1 MGLSSLPLKLTVFEK
16 TNYVFKNW
24 RHAGAGT
31 VVFPGCGFPSFF
43 PKTLAA
49 LEDALRPVPGVS
61 FAIDCCGLPLSGM
74 KGPEAYRAELS
85 RVEERLVRL
94 GAREV
99 VPLCPN
105 CGSAFS
111 DALDQPV
118 SQATI
123 YACLRALV
131 EGGLINC
138 ARIAEPGAVFVPCPD
153 RAHREWLDDL
163 AYFLKPSVFVSECS
177 ACCGA
182 AFELSQPE
190 ASFVAAKRVL
200 ESAARECARAGV
212 DEPVLYVYCA
222 SCAGKLERARRQC
235 LGSLAGS
242 VRVVHALSALMGVDE
257 TPAVST
263 TVLNRAKAAIR

>member
-1 MGLSSLPLKLTVFEK
+1 MGLSSLPSKLTAFEK

-24 RHAGAGT
+24 RHASAGS

-49 LEDALRPVPGVS
+49 LKDELRHASGVS
-61 FAIDCCGLPLSGM
+61 FALDCCGLPLEGL
-74 KGPEAYRAELS
+74 KGPEAYRAKLS
-85 RVEERLVRL
+85 RVEERLVRV

-105 CGSAFS
+105 CGSAFTEV
-111 DALDQPV
+111 LDRSI
-118 SQATI
+118 SQVTI
-123 YACLRALV
+123 YACLRDLT
-131 EGGLINC
+131 ERGLIDC
-138 ARIAEPGAVFVPCPD
+138 ARVATPGAVFVPCPD

-163 AYFLKPSVFVSECS
+163 AYFLEPSVFVSECS

-190 ASFVAAKRVL
+190 ASMSAAKRVL
-200 ESAARECARAGV
+200 ETAAHECTRAGV
-212 DEPVLYVYCA
+212 EEPVLYVYCA

-235 LGSLAGS
+235 SGGLAGS
-242 VRVVHALSALMGVDE
+242 VRVVHVLSALMGIDE
-257 TPAVST
+257 VPTVST

>member
-1 MGLSSLPLKLTVFEK
+1 MGLASLSSKLTVFEK
-16 TNYVFKNW
+16 TNYLFKNW

-61 FAIDCCGLPLSGM
+61 FAIDCCGLPLSGL

-105 CGSAFS
+105 CGSAFAG
-111 DALDQPV
+111 ALDRAVPQI
-118 SQATI
+118 TI
-123 YACLRALV
+123 YALLREFSERGLV
-131 EGGLINC
+131 NC

-153 RAHREWLDDL
+153 RADRKWLDDL
-163 AYFLKPSVFVSECS
+163 SFFLEPSIFVSECPV
-177 ACCGA
+177 CCGA

-190 ASFVAAKRVL
+190 TSMVAAKRVL
-200 ESAARECARAGV
+200 ESVARECNDAGV
-212 DEPVLYVYCA
+212 GEPVLYVYCA

-235 LGSLAGS
+235 SGSLAGS

>member
-1 MGLSSLPLKLTVFEK
+1 MGLSSLPSKLTVFEK

-24 RHAGAGT
+24 HHAGAGT
-31 VVFPGCGFPSFF
+31 VVFPGCGFTSFF

-49 LEDALRPVPGVS
+49 LKDALRPSPDVS
-61 FAIDCCGLPLSGM
+61 FAIDCCGLPLAGLKS
-74 KGPEAYRAELS
+74 PEAYRAELL
-85 RVEERLVRL
+85 RVEKRLVRL

-105 CGSAFS
+105 CGSAFAE
-111 DALDQPV
+111 ALDRSV
-118 SQATI
+118 SQVTI
-123 YACLRALV
+123 YACLRELA
-131 EGGLINC
+131 EHGLFVC
-138 ARIAEPGAVFVPCPD
+138 SRIATPGAVFVPCPD
-153 RAHREWLDDL
+153 RVHREWLDDL
-163 AYFLKPSVFVSECS
+163 AYFLEPSVFVPECS

-190 ASFVAAKRVL
+190 ASIIAAKRVL

-222 SCAGKLERARRQC
+222 SCAGKLERTRRQC
-235 LGSLAGS
+235 SGSLAGS
-242 VRVVHALSALMGVDE
+242 VRVVHALSSLMGVDE

>member
-1 MGLSSLPLKLTVFEK
+1 MGLSSLPSKLTVFEK

-24 RHAGAGT
+24 RHASAGS

-43 PKTLAA
+43 PRTLAT
-49 LEDALRPVPGVS
+49 LRDALRPVSGVS
-61 FAIDCCGLPLSGM
+61 FALDCCGLPLAGLN
-74 KGPEAYRAELS
+74 GPEAYRAELS
-85 RVEERLVRL
+85 RVEERLVCV

-105 CGSAFS
+105 CGSAFAE
-111 DALDQPV
+111 ALDRSV
-118 SQATI
+118 SQVTI
-123 YACLRALV
+123 YAFLRTLTERGLV
-131 EGGLINC
+131 DC
-138 ARIAEPGAVFVPCPD
+138 ARIAMPGAVFVPCPD

-163 AYFLKPSVFVSECS
+163 AYFLEPSVFVSECS

-190 ASFVAAKRVL
+190 ASMTAAKRVL
-200 ESAARECARAGV
+200 ETAAHECACAGV

-235 LGSLAGS
+235 SDGLAGS

-257 TPAVST
+257 TPTVSA

>member
-24 RHAGAGT
+24 HHAGAGT
-31 VVFPGCGFPSFF
+31 VVFPGCGFTSFF

-49 LEDALRPVPGVS
+49 LKDALRPSPDVS
-61 FAIDCCGLPLSGM
+61 FAIDCCGLPLLGL

-85 RVEERLVRL
+85 RVEGRLVHL

-111 DALDQPV
+111 EALDRPV
-118 SQATI
+118 SQITI
-123 YACLRALV
+123 YALLREFSERGV
-131 EGGLINC
+131 VNC
-138 ARIAEPGAVFVPCPD
+138 AHIAEPGAVFVPCPD

-200 ESAARECARAGV
+200 ESAACECACAGV

-222 SCAGKLERARRQC
+222 SCAGKLERARRRC
-235 LGSLAGS
+235 SDGLAGS
-242 VRVVHALSALMGVDE
+242 VRVVHVLSALMGVDE
-257 TPAVST
+257 MPAIST
-263 TVLNRAKAAIR
+263 TVVNRAKAAIR

>member
-1 MGLSSLPLKLTVFEK
+1 MGLSSLSSRLTVFEK
-16 TNYVFKNW
+16 TNYLFKNW
-24 RHAGAGT
+24 RHASAGT
-31 VVFPGCGFPSFF
+31 VIFPGCGFTSFF
-43 PKTLAA
+43 PKTLAV
-49 LEDALRPVPGVS
+49 LKDVLRPSPDVS
-61 FAIDCCGLPLSGM
+61 FALDCCGLPLEGL

-85 RVEERLVRL
+85 RVEERLVRV

-105 CGSAFS
+105 CDSAFAE
-111 DALDQPV
+111 ALGRSVPQV
-118 SQATI
+118 TI
-123 YACLRALV
+123 YAFLRELT
-131 EGGLINC
+131 ERGLIDC
-138 ARIAEPGAVFVPCPD
+138 ARAATPGAVFVPCPD

-163 AYFLKPSVFVSECS
+163 AYFLEPSVFVSECS

-182 AFELSQPE
+182 AFEISQPE
-190 ASFVAAKRVL
+190 ASLIAAKRVL

-235 LGSLAGS
+235 SGGLAGS
-242 VRVVHALSALMGVDE
+242 VRVVHALSALMRVDE
-257 TPAVST
+257 APAVST

>member
-1 MGLSSLPLKLTVFEK
+1 MSLSSLPSELTVFEK
-16 TNYVFKNW
+16 TNYLFKNW
-24 RHAGAGT
+24 RHANAGT
-31 VVFPGCGFPSFF
+31 VVFPGCGFTSFF

-49 LEDALRPVPGVS
+49 LEDALRHVPGVS
-61 FAIDCCGLPLSGM
+61 FAIDCCGLPLAGL
-74 KGPEAYRAELS
+74 KGPEAYRAELL
-85 RVEERLVRL
+85 RVEERLLRL

-105 CGSAFS
+105 CGSAFAE
-111 DALDQPV
+111 ALDRSV
-118 SQATI
+118 SQVTI
-123 YACLRALV
+123 YTCLRDLT
-131 EGGLINC
+131 ERGLIDC

-163 AYFLKPSVFVSECS
+163 AYFLEPSIFVSECS

-182 AFELSQPE
+182 SFELSQSE
-190 ASFVAAKRVL
+190 ASMTAAKRVL
-200 ESAARECARAGV
+200 ETAAHECAYAGV

-222 SCAGKLERARRQC
+222 SCAGKLERVRRQC
-235 LGSLAGS
+235 SGSLAGS

>member
-1 MGLSSLPLKLTVFEK
+1 MGLASLSSKLTVFEK
-16 TNYVFKNW
+16 TNYLFKNW

-31 VVFPGCGFPSFF
+31 VVFPGCGFTSFF

-49 LEDALRPVPGVS
+49 LKGALRPSPDVS
-61 FAIDCCGLPLSGM
+61 FAIDCCGLPLAGL

-111 DALDQPV
+111 DALDRAVPQI
-118 SQATI
+118 TI
-123 YACLRALV
+123 YALLR
-131 EGGLINC
+131 EFSERGLINC

-153 RAHREWLDDL
+153 RVHREWLDDL
-163 AYFLKPSVFVSECS
+163 AYFLEPSVFVSECS

-190 ASFVAAKRVL
+190 ASIIAAKRVL

-242 VRVVHALSALMGVDE
+242 VRVVHVLSALMGVDE
-257 TPAVST
+257 MPAIST
-263 TVLNRAKAAIR
+263 TVVNRAKAAIR

>member
-1 MGLSSLPLKLTVFEK
+1 MGLSSLPSKLTVFEK

-24 RHAGAGT
+24 RHASAGS

-43 PKTLAA
+43 PKTLTA
-49 LEDALRPVPGVS
+49 LKDALRPVSGVS
-61 FAIDCCGLPLSGM
+61 FALDCCGLPLEGL

-85 RVEERLVRL
+85 RVEERLLRL

-105 CGSAFS
+105 CGSAFAE
-111 DALDQPV
+111 ALDRSVPQV
-118 SQATI
+118 TI
-123 YACLRALV
+123 YACLRDLS
-131 EGGLINC
+131 ERGLIDC
-138 ARIAEPGAVFVPCPD
+138 ARIAIPGAVFVPCPD

-163 AYFLKPSVFVSECS
+163 AYFLEPSVFVSECS

-190 ASFVAAKRVL
+190 ASMTAAKRVL
-200 ESAARECARAGV
+200 ETAAHECACAGV

-235 LGSLAGS
+235 SDGLAGS
-242 VRVVHALSALMGVDE
+242 VRVVHALSTLMGVNE
-257 TPAVST
+257 TPAVSA

>member
-1 MGLSSLPLKLTVFEK
+1 MGLSSLPSKLTVFEK

-24 RHAGAGT
+24 RHANAGT
-31 VVFPGCGFPSFF
+31 VVFPGCGFTSFF

-49 LEDALRPVPGVS
+49 LKDALRHVPG
-61 FAIDCCGLPLSGM
+61 GLPLAGL
-74 KGPEAYRAELS
+74 KGPEVYRAELL
-85 RVEERLVRL
+85 RVEEYLLRL

-105 CGSAFS
+105 CGSAFAE
-111 DALDQPV
+111 ALDRSV
-118 SQATI
+118 SQVTI
-123 YACLRALV
+123 YTCLRELA
-131 EGGLINC
+131 ERGLFDC
-138 ARIAEPGAVFVPCPD
+138 ARIAMPGAVFVPCPD

-163 AYFLKPSVFVSECS
+163 AYVLEPSIFVSECS

-182 AFELSQPE
+182 AFELSQAE
-190 ASFVAAKRVL
+190 ASMTAAKRVL
-200 ESAARECARAGV
+200 ETAAHECARAGV

-235 LGSLAGS
+235 SGSLTGS

>member
-1 MGLSSLPLKLTVFEK
+1 MGLSSLPSKLTVFEK
-16 TNYVFKNW
+16 TNYLFKNW
-24 RHAGAGT
+24 RYASAGT
-31 VVFPGCGFPSFF
+31 VVFPGCGFTSFF

-49 LEDALRPVPGVS
+49 LKDALRPVPGVS
-61 FAIDCCGLPLSGM
+61 FAIDCCGLPLEGL

-85 RVEERLVRL
+85 RVEERLVRV

-105 CGSAFS
+105 CGSAFAE
-111 DALDQPV
+111 ALGRSV
-118 SQATI
+118 SQVTI
-123 YACLRALV
+123 YAFLRELT
-131 EGGLINC
+131 ERGLIDC
-138 ARIAEPGAVFVPCPD
+138 ARVVTPGAVFVPCPD

-163 AYFLKPSVFVSECS
+163 AYFLEPSIFVSECS

-182 AFELSQPE
+182 AFELSRPE
-190 ASFVAAKRVL
+190 ASMTAAKRVL
-200 ESAARECARAGV
+200 ETAARECACAGV

-235 LGSLAGS
+235 SGGLAGS
-242 VRVVHALSALMGVDE
+242 VRVVHVLSALMGVDE
-257 TPAVST
+257 VPTVST

>member
-1 MGLSSLPLKLTVFEK
+1 MGLSSLPSKLTVFEK

-24 RHAGAGT
+24 RHASAGS

-43 PKTLAA
+43 PRTLAT
-49 LEDALRPVPGVS
+49 LRDALRPVSGVS
-61 FAIDCCGLPLSGM
+61 FALDCCGLPLAGL
-74 KGPEAYRAELS
+74 KDPGAYRAELL
-85 RVEERLVRL
+85 RVEERLLRL

-105 CGSAFS
+105 CGSAFAE
-111 DALDQPV
+111 ALDRSV
-118 SQATI
+118 SQVTI
-123 YACLRALV
+123 YACLRDLTERGLV
-131 EGGLINC
+131 DC
-138 ARIAEPGAVFVPCPD
+138 ARIAMPGAVFVPCPD

-177 ACCGA
+177 TCCGA
-182 AFELSQPE
+182 AFELSRPE
-190 ASFVAAKRVL
+190 ASFASAKRVL

-212 DEPVLYVYCA
+212 EEPVLYVYCA

-242 VRVVHALSALMGVDE
+242 VRVVHALSALMGVNE
-257 TPAVST
+257 TPAVSA

>member
-1 MGLSSLPLKLTVFEK
+1 MGLSSLSSKLTAFEK
-16 TNYVFKNW
+16 TNYLFKNW
-24 RHAGAGT
+24 RHASAGS

-49 LEDALRPVPGVS
+49 LKDTLCPVSGVS
-61 FAIDCCGLPLSGM
+61 FALDCCGLPLAGL
-74 KGPEAYRAELS
+74 KDPGAYRAELL
-85 RVEERLVRL
+85 RVEERLLHL

-105 CGSAFS
+105 CGSAFTEV
-111 DALDQPV
+111 LDRSI
-118 SQATI
+118 SQVTI
-123 YACLRALV
+123 YACLRDLAERGLV
-131 EGGLINC
+131 DC
-138 ARIAEPGAVFVPCPD
+138 ARIAMPGAVFVPCPD

-163 AYFLKPSVFVSECS
+163 AYFLEPSVFVSECS

-190 ASFVAAKRVL
+190 ASMTAAKRVL
-200 ESAARECARAGV
+200 ETAAHECACAGV

-235 LGSLAGS
+235 SDGLAGS

>member
-1 MGLSSLPLKLTVFEK
+1 MGLSSLSSRLTVFEK
-16 TNYVFKNW
+16 TNYLFKNW
-24 RHAGAGT
+24 RHASAGS

-49 LEDALRPVPGVS
+49 LKDELRHASGVS
-61 FAIDCCGLPLSGM
+61 FALDCCGLPLEGL

-85 RVEERLVRL
+85 RVEGCLMRV

-105 CGSAFS
+105 CSSAFA
-111 DALDQPV
+111 DALGRSV
-118 SQATI
+118 SQVTI
-123 YACLRALV
+123 YACLRDLTERGLV
-131 EGGLINC
+131 DC
-138 ARIAEPGAVFVPCPD
+138 ARIAMPGAVFVPCPD

-163 AYFLKPSVFVSECS
+163 VYFLEPSVFVSECS

-190 ASFVAAKRVL
+190 ASMTAAKRVL
-200 ESAARECARAGV
+200 ETAAHECACAGV

-242 VRVVHALSALMGVDE
+242 VRVVHALSALMGVNE
-257 TPAVST
+257 TPAVSA

>member
-1 MGLSSLPLKLTVFEK
+1 MGLASLPSKLTVFEK
-16 TNYVFKNW
+16 TNYLFKNW
-24 RHAGAGT
+24 RHASAGT
-31 VVFPGCGFPSFF
+31 VIFPGCGFTSFF

-49 LEDALRPVPGVS
+49 LKDALLPSPGVS
-61 FAIDCCGLPLSGM
+61 FAIDCCGLPLAGL

-85 RVEERLVRL
+85 RVEERLVRV

-105 CGSAFS
+105 CGSAFTEV
-111 DALDQPV
+111 LDRSI
-118 SQATI
+118 SQVTI
-123 YACLRALV
+123 YACLRDLT
-131 EGGLINC
+131 ERGLIDC
-138 ARIAEPGAVFVPCPD
+138 ARVATPGAVFVPCPD

-163 AYFLKPSVFVSECS
+163 AYFLEPSVFVSECS

-190 ASFVAAKRVL
+190 ASMTAAKRVL
-200 ESAARECARAGV
+200 ETAAHECTRAGV
-212 DEPVLYVYCA
+212 EEPVLYVYCA

-235 LGSLAGS
+235 SGGLAGS
-242 VRVVHALSALMGVDE
+242 VRVVHVLSALMGVDE
-257 TPAVST
+257 APAVST